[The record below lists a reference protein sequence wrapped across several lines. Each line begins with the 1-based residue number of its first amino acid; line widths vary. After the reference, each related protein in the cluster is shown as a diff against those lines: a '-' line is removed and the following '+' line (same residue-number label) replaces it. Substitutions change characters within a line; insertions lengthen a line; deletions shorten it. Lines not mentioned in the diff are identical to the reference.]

1 MLKAAM
7 MMRWYYQGAHTSM
20 YGLWRERERES
31 KKKKIYIYKSDQV
44 IGRILLLNRFTI
56 VIKDR

>member
-1 MLKAAM
+1 MVLPGSSHINVWAM
-7 MMRWYYQGAHTSM
+7 ERE
-20 YGLWRERERES
+20 RERERES
-31 KKKKIYIYKSDQV
+31 KKKNIYIYKSDQV

>member
-1 MLKAAM
+1 M
-7 MMRWYYQGAHTSM
+7 G
-20 YGLWRERERES
+20 YGERERER
-31 KKKKIYIYKSDQV
+31 KKKKNIYIYKSDQV